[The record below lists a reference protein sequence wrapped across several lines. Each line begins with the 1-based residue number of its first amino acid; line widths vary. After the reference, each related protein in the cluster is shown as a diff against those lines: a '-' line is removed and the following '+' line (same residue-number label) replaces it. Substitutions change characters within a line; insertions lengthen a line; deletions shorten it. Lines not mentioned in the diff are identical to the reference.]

1 MRWEH
6 WVYTLPLRLRSVFR
20 REQVEQE
27 LDDEIRFHVERQ
39 IAEEIGRGSTPEQ
52 AREAVHRAV
61 IGIEQRKEECRDARR
76 VGAVDEFRR
85 NVGFGLRRIRRTP
98 GLTSAVIVTLA
109 LGIGAITT
117 VFTAFNTLVL
127 RPLPVEAGDRLVSFN
142 HGEAV
147 SFSYPDYRDF
157 RDRNDVLS
165 GLMAYRAVPMN
176 LTTQLT
182 GNVRIWGYEATGN
195 YFDLLGVR
203 PLLGRLLR
211 PDDDDRP
218 GAHPVVVLSYEC
230 WRRRFL
236 GDPNVVNQGVKI
248 NGLTYTVLGV
258 APAGFRGTELILNP
272 EVWVPMSMA
281 AQIEPGQRWLDS
293 RSTTNVWM
301 LGRLKAGVSRM
312 QAEASLNRVAKQLA
326 REYPSTAEGMT
337 IELSSPGL
345 VGKALRGPITA
356 FAAVLMGV
364 GALVLLLACFN
375 LAGMLVASATDRR
388 KEIAVRLALGASR
401 TQLVRQL
408 LTESLLLAMAGAAA
422 GLLVS
427 TGFVGWLSTWRLPF
441 DLPINTALAIDV
453 HVVLFAVASALF
465 ATLIF
470 GLVPALQATRP
481 SLVPAL
487 KDATVVE
494 RVRRWH
500 IRDVL
505 VAAQITLSVML
516 LIASLL
522 MVRSLQRALHLDLG
536 FDPEHAVSVSLDLG
550 LEGYSEARGRA
561 FQQQVHDRVA
571 ALPGVSA
578 AGLID
583 YMPLRVGSSVDHVS
597 IVGAPTP
604 PQNERATA
612 VLYSVSAG
620 YFAAAGTKLV
630 AGRAIGTHDGA
641 GSPGVAVVNETF
653 VRRLLGREPPIG
665 KRLRFGN
672 PPAGNAIEIVGVVED
687 GKYQSLGEDPTP
699 AVYSPMAQR
708 YSGWTTLVARSSLP
722 PEQTVQLVRTA
733 ILDLEPVLTL
743 FSVGTLEEQLAF
755 PLFPV
760 RVAAVVLGVFGLLAI
775 VLSSTGVF
783 ALVAHAVSRRTREI
797 GIRMALGAGV
807 RQVLGAV
814 LGRTFILWVIGSLL
828 GSIVA
833 VTGGQAMSAILYNVS
848 PRDPIAYV
856 SAPLLMGVVAILA
869 CLSPARRAMR
879 VNPAETV
886 RQE

>member
-6 WVYTLPLRLRSVFR
+6 WVYTVPLRLRSVFR
-20 REQVEQE
+20 REHVEQE
-27 LDDEIRFHVERQ
+27 LDDEVRFHVERQ
-39 IAEEIGRGSTPEQ
+39 IAENIARGSTPEQ
-52 AREAVHRAV
+52 AREAAHRAM

-76 VGAVDEFRR
+76 VSAVDELRR

-98 GLTSAVIVTLA
+98 GLTSAVILTLA
-109 LGIGAITT
+109 LGIGATTT
-117 VFTAFNTLVL
+117 VFTALNTLVL

-147 SFSYPDYRDF
+147 SFSYPDYQDF

-176 LTTQLT
+176 LATQVT

-211 PDDDDRP
+211 PDDDDHP
-218 GAHPVVVLSYEC
+218 GAHPVIVLSYDC
-230 WRRRFL
+230 WQRRFL
-236 GDPNVVNQGVKI
+236 GDPNVVNRAVKI

-258 APAGFRGTELILNP
+258 TPAGFRGTELILSP
-272 EVWVPMSMA
+272 DVWVPMSMA
-281 AQIEPGQRWLDS
+281 GQIEPGERWLDS

-312 QAEASLNRVAKQLA
+312 QAEASLNPIAKQLA

-337 IELSSPGL
+337 IELSTPGL

-356 FAAVLMGV
+356 FAGVLMGV
-364 GALVLLLACFN
+364 AALVLLLACFN
-375 LAGMLVASATDRR
+375 LAGMLVASAADRR

-401 TQLVRQL
+401 AQLVRQL
-408 LTESLLLAMAGAAA
+408 LTESLLLAVTGATA

-427 TGFVGWLSTWRLPF
+427 TWLAGLFSTWQPPF
-441 DLPINTALAIDV
+441 DLPINTTLVIDAR
-453 HVVLFAVASALF
+453 VVLFAVASALF
-465 ATLIF
+465 ATLLF

-487 KDATVVE
+487 KDAAVVE

-500 IRDVL
+500 IRDLL
-505 VAAQITLSVML
+505 VAAQIMLSVML

-522 MVRSLQRALHLDLG
+522 MIRSLQRALHLDLG
-536 FDPEHAVSVSLDLG
+536 FDPEHAVSVSFDLG

-561 FQQQVHDRVA
+561 FQQQVHERVA
-571 ALPGVSA
+571 ALAGVSA

-583 YMPLRVGSSVDHVS
+583 YMPLRVGNSVDNVS
-597 IVGAPTP
+597 IVGGSTP
-604 PQNERATA
+604 PRDERVTA

-620 YFAAAGTKLV
+620 YFAAAGTQRL
-630 AGRAIGTHDGA
+630 AGRAIDTHDRA
-641 GSPGVAVVNETF
+641 GSLPVAVVNETF
-653 VRRLLGREPPIG
+653 VRRLLGREQPIG
-665 KRLRFGN
+665 KRLRFGH
-672 PPAGNAIEIVGVVED
+672 PPAGNTIEIVGVVED

-708 YSGWTTLVARSSLP
+708 YNGWTTLVVRSSLP
-722 PEQTVQLVRTA
+722 PERTVQLIRTA
-733 ILDLEPVLTL
+733 MLDLDPALTL
-743 FSVGTLEEQLAF
+743 FNVGTLKDQLAF

-760 RVAAVVLGVFGLLAI
+760 RVAASVLGVFGLLAI

-797 GIRMALGAGV
+797 GIRMALGAGW

-814 LGRTFILWVIGSLL
+814 LGRTIIVWVIGSLL
-828 GSIVA
+828 GSIIA
-833 VTGGQAMSAILYNVS
+833 LTGSQAMSAILYDVS

-856 SAPLLMGVVAILA
+856 SALLLTGAVAILA

-879 VNPAETV
+879 VNPVETV